1 MIRVDI
7 NTDLMSSKDFK
18 KLIEAV
24 GSTAY
29 GVALALVETLLK
41 NLACMNDV
49 LHDLEW
55 LVRVSWFL
63 LADLEIYKW
72 VK

>member
-18 KLIEAV
+18 RLIEAV

-49 LHDLEW
+49 LHDLER